1 MDSFKNDINKISV
14 ILKSS
19 IDAEEKILSNLSSM
33 IYQVTEH
40 VIENK
45 TLYDFSCLYLPNLFD
60 EVLCDKHY
68 FQG

>member
-1 MDSFKNDINKISV
+1 MDSFRNNISKISI

-19 IDAEEKILSNLSSM
+19 IEAEEKMSNLSSM

-45 TLYDFSCLYLPNLFD
+45 TVYDFSCLYLPNLYD
-60 EVLCDKHY
+60 EILCDKHY
-68 FQG
+68 F